1 VPRGIPVH
9 LETGSVDPDQL
20 HALLDQPAQGIRCRI
35 WRSTT
40 FLGRTSVPVKS
51 EEHNV
56 RWPHPARLRRGRAQA
71 IDVEGLGPRNV
82 TQVED
87 RRLAEEAFDGQF
99 ANRRSVRDGVPGRF
113 DVRAG
118 VPAQL

>member
-1 VPRGIPVH
+1 M
-9 LETGSVDPDQL
+9 
-20 HALLDQPAQGIRCRI
+20 
-35 WRSTT
+35 
-40 FLGRTSVPVKS
+40 
-51 EEHNV
+51 
-56 RWPHPARLRRGRAQA
+56 
-71 IDVEGLGPRNV
+71 